1 VSNILSQSFVG
12 FQLFLLLV
20 MSGLIGLRYVQVSAK
35 LLERQFTNDLPHD
48 RFATNS
54 LLEHDILGTHQYPN
68 ISMLLGL
75 VGTVTNITQINP
87 NAAASASAQIELI
100 KQLFHSMYPTA
111 VGILMAI
118 FLGILH
124 NYIAA
129 KLGNETTNHV
139 DTTFR
144 KMPKN
149 NMAETLQSANSAI
162 SKLETALSNVNRT
175 LPEIVSHLEHAA
187 DEARQL
193 PKAYSESASHFSR
206 DLKQISDD
214 QSIVIRELSLSLTRV
229 SNKFGGVADGLTRVE
244 SAMLYTP
251 QSLEQVATNI
261 ATQLDGLPG
270 LIRGIIET
278 NNIYQSDL
286 QRCFTELNSSIRQF
300 ESAISE
306 RRIDGR
312 QTTRSVEVP
321 QDYMNGLVSVMQ
333 QLNTSLVALKES
345 TVRSKDFQGRSAP
358 LPVSPI
364 DEIGTVRTVV
374 SVKSDEVSDRPAEST
389 QNNNES
395 RSRNFF
401 GKIIFWKK

>member
-1 VSNILSQSFVG
+1 
-12 FQLFLLLV
+12 
-20 MSGLIGLRYVQVSAK
+20 
-35 LLERQFTNDLPHD
+35 
-48 RFATNS
+48 
-54 LLEHDILGTHQYPN
+54 
-68 ISMLLGL
+68 
-75 VGTVTNITQINP
+75 
-87 NAAASASAQIELI
+87 
-100 KQLFHSMYPTA
+100 
-111 VGILMAI
+111 
-118 FLGILH
+118 
-124 NYIAA
+124 
-129 KLGNETTNHV
+129 
-139 DTTFR
+139 
-144 KMPKN
+144 
-149 NMAETLQSANSAI
+149 
-162 SKLETALSNVNRT
+162 
-175 LPEIVSHLEHAA
+175 
-187 DEARQL
+187 
-193 PKAYSESASHFSR
+193 
-206 DLKQISDD
+206 
-214 QSIVIRELSLSLTRV
+214 
-229 SNKFGGVADGLTRVE
+229 
-244 SAMLYTP
+244 
-251 QSLEQVATNI
+251 
-261 ATQLDGLPG
+261 LDGLPG